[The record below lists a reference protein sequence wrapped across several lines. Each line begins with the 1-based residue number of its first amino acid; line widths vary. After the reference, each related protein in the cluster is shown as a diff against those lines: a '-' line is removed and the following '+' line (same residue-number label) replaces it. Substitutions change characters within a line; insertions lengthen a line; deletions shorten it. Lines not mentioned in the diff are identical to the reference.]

1 VQLVSVLCVVF
12 VSAGLSACTAL
23 SPSPPPSNDP
33 VTLRVNLFWGASNI
47 PIYMAIDSGA
57 FTRRGITP
65 VLQFT
70 PNSDMQRDGLAAG
83 GDGGTNELMAPTTR

>member
-1 VQLVSVLCVVF
+1 
-12 VSAGLSACTAL
+12 
-23 SPSPPPSNDP
+23 
-33 VTLRVNLFWGASNI
+33 
-47 PIYMAIDSGA
+47 MAIDSGA
-57 FTRRGITP
+57 FARRGITP